1 MTHFSVDSEQVM
13 LANQNIQNTIGRLTS
28 EADNLQAQLVAL
40 QTSWTGQAA
49 NNFQELVVR
58 WRATAGAVDA
68 QLAELGSA
76 LSIAANQYAEIEFAN
91 QRLFL

>member
-13 LANQNIQNTIGRLTS
+13 LANQNIQSTIGRLTN
-28 EADNLQAQLVAL
+28 EADNLQGQLLAL
-40 QTSWTGQAA
+40 QSSWTGQAA

-68 QLAELGSA
+68 QLSELGSA

>member
-13 LANQNIQNTIGRLTS
+13 LANQNIQNTISRLTS

>member
-13 LANQNIQNTIGRLTS
+13 LANQNIQSTIGRLTN
-28 EADNLQAQLVAL
+28 EADNLQAQLLAL
-40 QTSWTGQAA
+40 QSSWTGQAA

>member
-13 LANQNIQNTIGRLTS
+13 LANQNIQSTIGRLTS
-28 EADNLQAQLVAL
+28 EADNLQTQLLAL
-40 QTSWTGQAA
+40 QSSWTGQAA

-68 QLAELGSA
+68 QLSELGSA

>member
-1 MTHFSVDSEQVM
+1 MTFFSVDSEQVL
-13 LANQNIQNTIGRLTS
+13 LANQNIQHTISRLTS

-40 QTSWTGQAA
+40 QNSWRGQAA
-49 NNFQELVVR
+49 TNFQELVLR
-58 WRATAGAVDA
+58 WRATATAVDA
-68 QLAELGSA
+68 QLAELGTA

>member
-28 EADNLQAQLVAL
+28 EADNLQAQLLAL
-40 QTSWTGQAA
+40 QSSWTGQAA

>member
-1 MTHFSVDSEQVM
+1 MTHFSVNSEQVM
-13 LANQNIQNTIGRLTS
+13 LANQNIQSTIGRLTS
-28 EADNLQAQLVAL
+28 EADNLQAQLLAL
-40 QTSWTGQAA
+40 QSSWTGQAA

-76 LSIAANQYAEIEFAN
+76 LSIAANQYSEIEFAN